1 MILSVDFGD
10 HGFNEE
16 CETPADAIKK
26 LESIVDDSVIGII
39 IRKTA
44 GDKGGPSD
52 SKDVL

>member
-1 MILSVDFGD
+1 MRLSVDFGD

-16 CETPADAIKK
+16 CETSADAIKK
-26 LESIVDDSVIGII
+26 LESIVDDSIIEII

-44 GDKGGPSD
+44 GVKGGPSG